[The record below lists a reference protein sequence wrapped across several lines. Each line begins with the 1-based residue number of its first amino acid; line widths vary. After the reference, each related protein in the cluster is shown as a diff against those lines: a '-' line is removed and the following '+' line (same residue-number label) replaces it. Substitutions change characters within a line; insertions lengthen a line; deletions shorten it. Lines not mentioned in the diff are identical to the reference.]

1 MIAYI
6 LFSVLLFSMILG
18 AALGIWGLIAV
29 KFWDHFTVE
38 PDFTENLN
46 DEDQIL
52 AEWAKAYMK
61 REDRKIGF
69 YYVYQWDLKETWHK
83 IWYFQFMKYF
93 KINIFKY
100 RTQKG
105 KHIIDD

>member
-1 MIAYI
+1 M
-6 LFSVLLFSMILG
+6 LG
-18 AALGIWGLIAV
+18 AIVFGILMGAIAGIMGLLYA
-29 KFWDHFTVE
+29 KLWDQVFV
-38 PDFTENLN
+38 PDFSEDMD

-52 AEWAKAYMK
+52 AEWVKAYMK
-61 REDRKIGF
+61 RENRKIGF

-93 KINIFKY
+93 KINILKY

-105 KHIIDD
+105 KHIVDD